1 MLTYSLMQNS
11 ALILRSDGAAIPAD
25 PNNVDYQQY
34 QAWLS
39 AGNTPTPISLA
50 EAQSKQI
57 EINSA
62 ACSDAITSGFQSSA
76 LGSAHTYPSKVTDQ
90 QNLTAS
96 VVASLVPGNPSN
108 WSTPFWCQDE
118 NGAWSYVNHS
128 AAQIQQVGQDG
139 KAAILAALSKN
150 ATLQAQVMAATSVS
164 AVQAIT
170 W

>member
-1 MLTYSLMQNS
+1 MSYAINQDGT
-11 ALILRSDGAAIPAD
+11 ITRSDGCIIHPD
-25 PNNVDYQQY
+25 KSNIDYLNY
-34 QAWLS
+34 LDWVA
-39 AGNTPTPISLA
+39 AGNTATPYEPSLA

-128 AAQIQQVGQDG
+128 EAQIQQVGQDG
-139 KAAILAALSKN
+139 KAAILVALSKN